1 MSDPKSMEKLIKLE
15 GILREMENVLVAY
28 SGGVD
33 STFLL
38 KVAVDI
44 LGDKVLAVTA
54 VSPTYTQS
62 EHKQACAL
70 AESIGVRHVT
80 ISTNELEDANFCENP
95 PERCYYCKSELFG
108 KLREIADKEKIAFI
122 ADASNLDD
130 CLDFR
135 PGRKAGEEN
144 NVRSPLLEAKISK
157 EEVRLLS
164 RNMGLET
171 WDHPSAACLASRFPY
186 GERITQDKLTRAEKA
201 EDSLRELGFKQLR
214 VRSHGD
220 IARIEVDAD
229 SIQKITEPETR
240 AAITK
245 KFKDL
250 GFTYVTA
257 DLTGYRTGSM
267 NEPLSKEQ
275 TDTSGFN

>member
-1 MSDPKSMEKLIKLE
+1 MSDSKSMEKLIKLE
-15 GILREMENVLVAY
+15 ETLREMESVIIAY

-38 KVAVDI
+38 KVAADI

-54 VSPTYTQS
+54 VSPTYTS
-62 EHKQACAL
+62 AEHKQACVL
-70 AESIGVRHVT
+70 ADSIGARHMT
-80 ISTNELEDANFCENP
+80 ISTNELEDADFCQNP
-95 PERCYYCKSELFG
+95 PERCYYCKRELFG
-108 KLREIADKEKIAFI
+108 KLREIADSEGIKFI
-122 ADASNLDD
+122 VDASNLDD

-144 NVRSPLLEAKISK
+144 NVRSPLLEARISK
-157 EEVRLLS
+157 EEVRILS

-171 WDHPSAACLASRFPY
+171 WDKPSAACLASRFPY
-186 GERITQDKLTRAEKA
+186 GEKITQEKLTRVEKA
-201 EDSLRELGFKQLR
+201 EDILRELGFKQLR

-229 SIQKITEPETR
+229 LVHKLAEPETR
-240 AAITK
+240 AVIVK
-245 KFKDL
+245 KLKDL

-267 NEPLSKEQ
+267 NEPLPKNK
-275 TDTSGFN
+275 TDPKSSN